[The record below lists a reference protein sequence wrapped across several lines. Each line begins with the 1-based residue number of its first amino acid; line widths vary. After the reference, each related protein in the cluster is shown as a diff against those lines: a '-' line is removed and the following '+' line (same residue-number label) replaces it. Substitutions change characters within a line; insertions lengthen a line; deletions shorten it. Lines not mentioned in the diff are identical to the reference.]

1 MKKRWA
7 VLVVAAVLL
16 LTLAGCG
23 GGYVKQV
30 MIEDWTSEIY
40 SDKDIREAMDVVVR
54 YFHYEFDNCALT
66 HLAYAG
72 DETQETAKEWAK
84 QYGKDE
90 VIILVSD
97 FTVEASGGD
106 GSLTPNSTYTN
117 WEWILARN
125 EGERWQ
131 HMDHGYG

>member
-7 VLVVAAVLL
+7 VLVLAAVLL
-16 LTLAGCG
+16 LAMAGCG

-30 MIEDWTSEIY
+30 TIEDWTSEIY
-40 SDKDIREAMDVVVR
+40 SDKDIREAMDAVVR
-54 YFHYEFDNCALT
+54 YFHYEYDNCALT
-66 HLAYAG
+66 RLAYAG
-72 DETQETAKEWAK
+72 DETQKTAKEWAK

-90 VIILVSD
+90 VIILISD

-106 GSLTPNSTYTN
+106 GSLTPGSTYTN

-131 HMDHGYG
+131 HMDQGYG